1 MAPKQK
7 YVLKRLRKSRS
18 DCHIRQ
24 HRSITAVG
32 KFVSDIIQHPVSS
45 VCRQKRKP
53 DIQRVWMYVCY
64 GGSTVVASPMRHDGK
79 LSKYVQQRKKARF
92 LYCSSIL
99 YVLFFFLLVFKCYCQ
114 IITQITSRLHVHG
127 CKIRVSQ
134 FLQIL
139 WQTQTSDAQ
148 LVPEHFLLK
157 PFFYLMNI

>member
-1 MAPKQK
+1 MVPKQK
-7 YVLKRLRKSRS
+7 YKKIEVRLSHSSAPEHHSSRE
-18 DCHIRQ
+18 IRVR
-24 HRSITAVG
+24 HYSA
-32 KFVSDIIQHPVSS
+32 SS
-45 VCRQKRKP
+45 LISLQTKKETRYIAC
-53 DIQRVWMYVCY
+53 VWMYVCY

-148 LVPEHFLLK
+148 LVTEHFLLK
-157 PFFYLMNI
+157 TFFYLMNI